1 MPTSDR
7 RKLLLLGALLVAA
20 VLCTYRNHFD
30 NAFQFDDAHTIQQN
44 VWIRDLAN
52 LPRFFTDA
60 RTFSVHPPSQLY
72 RPVLVTTLAIDYRL
86 AGGLKPFLFHLS
98 TFLWF
103 LLQLGLM
110 VRLYRGV
117 MDRASPAAG
126 NTWVALFGVAWY
138 GLHPV
143 SAETV
148 NYIIQRGDLLA
159 TLGVIAGLVLYAARP
174 RLRRFGLYLLP
185 VLAGALAKPSAIMF
199 APLLFVYV
207 LFFEEDTSLAI
218 GDRSFRWDGAAR
230 ALRASLPAFIL
241 CAAVYLLSV
250 KMTSPTWS
258 PGGDSLFEYVITQP
272 WVQLHYLRSL
282 VLPTALSADSDWQ
295 PLRSILDPR
304 AVAGFVFVLL
314 LAAAAVHT
322 SRRAAWRPVSFGIA
336 WWFLA
341 HVPTTFVPYAEVM
354 NDHRMFFPFVGAILS
369 VCWGVALLQR
379 SLAKRRRPAAR
390 RVRRAIPI
398 AAVALLPLYAFAA
411 YARNAVWRTPESLWR
426 DVTIQSP
433 GNARG
438 LTNYA
443 LTQMDKGNH
452 ALALEYLERARV
464 ITPNNSA
471 LEASLGVCTGAL
483 GRAAE
488 AEQHFRRAIA
498 LAPELA
504 RPHIYYAQWLNGQ
517 DRAAEAT
524 AHLDT
529 AIRIVP
535 SDLEARYLLMEI
547 SFVNGEWQRAREVLR
562 QTLAIAP
569 HDATALAFRDSI
581 AAREVRAIATAEA
594 LARSEP
600 TAEHYLALAEVCY
613 RSARYERCAAAA
625 REAIRLNPGAADAV
639 AILGAAER
647 ARRAGRE

>member
-1 MPTSDR
+1 MPGSDR
-7 RKLLLLGALLVAA
+7 RKALLLGALLVAA

-30 NAFQFDDAHTIQQN
+30 NAFQFDDAHTIQEN

-72 RPVLVTTLAIDYRL
+72 RPILMATLAIDYRL
-86 AGGLKPFLFHLS
+86 AGGLRPFVFHLS
-98 TFLWF
+98 TFLWY

-110 VRLYRGV
+110 FLLYRGI

-126 NTWVALFGVAWY
+126 NAWVALYGVAWY

-159 TLGVIAGLVLYAARP
+159 TVGVIAGLVMYAARP
-174 RLRRFGLYLLP
+174 RLRRFGLYLVP

-199 APLLFVYV
+199 APLLFVYA
-207 LFFEEDTSLAI
+207 LLFEEDTSFAI
-218 GDRSFRWDGAAR
+218 GDRSFRWSGVAR

-241 CAAVYLLSV
+241 CAGVYFLQSR
-250 KMTSPTWS
+250 MTSPTWS
-258 PGGDSLFEYVITQP
+258 PGGHSLFEYVITQP

-282 VLPTALSADSDWQ
+282 VLPTALSADSDWE
-295 PLRSILDPR
+295 PLHGILDPR

-314 LAAAAVHT
+314 LAAAAIHT

-336 WWFLA
+336 WWGLA

-369 VCWGVALLQR
+369 VCWGVALALR
-379 SLAKRRRPAAR
+379 SLAKRWPAGRRIAR
-390 RVRRAIPI
+390 ALPI
-398 AAVALLPLYAFAA
+398 VAVALLPVYAFGA
-411 YARNAVWRTPESLWR
+411 YARNIVWHSPESLWR
-426 DVTIQSP
+426 DVTVQSP

-443 LTQMDKGNH
+443 ITQMDKGNP
-452 ALALEYLERARV
+452 ALAYGYLERARA

-471 LEASLGVCTGAL
+471 LEASLGVCAGTL
-483 GRAAE
+483 GRAEE
-488 AEQHFRRAIA
+488 AELHFRRAIA
-498 LAPELA
+498 LSPDLA
-504 RPHIYYAQWLNGQ
+504 RPHLYYAQWLNGQ
-517 DRAAEAT
+517 DRGAEAT
-524 AHLDT
+524 AHLDS
-529 AIRIVP
+529 AIRIEP
-535 SDLEARYLLMEI
+535 FDLAARYLLMEI
-547 SFVNGEWQRAREVLR
+547 YFVHGAWQGAHEVLR

-569 HDATALAFRDSI
+569 HDATALEFGDSI
-581 AAREVRAIATAEA
+581 AARETRAIATAEA
-594 LARSEP
+594 LVRSEP
-600 TAEHYLALAEVCY
+600 TVEHYLELAEVCY
-613 RSARYERCAAAA
+613 RSGSYERCVLAA
-625 REAIRLNPGAADAV
+625 REAIRRNPGSADAH

-647 ARRAGRE
+647 AMRGGRE